1 MMVLT
6 IRELDAPYD
15 YVVSE
20 QVVGDVLRLLKATSI
35 ALSVTGQEKR
45 RSTLE
50 LEGLG
55 QEIWEGVDPKK
66 YIDELRDEWDNR

>member
-1 MMVLT
+1 MVLT

-45 RSTLE
+45 RSILE

-55 QEIWEGVDPKK
+55 KEIWEGVDPKK